1 MKMKRLNLVPILK
14 IFIISIALAIFIMP
28 AQTPAQTPAG
38 GLSAKLS
45 DLWHQDVAD
54 IAGIPGERD
63 FFGYSVAIGDF
74 NGDGFADLAIG
85 VRRKDVEDISDAGAV
100 QVIYGS
106 GERLSADD
114 NELWHQ
120 DVEGIEG
127 MAEEDDRF
135 GRSLASGDFNGDGFD
150 DLAIGVPGEYVE
162 DISNAGAVNVIY
174 GSADGLSADDNELW
188 NQDVKG
194 IKGTAEG
201 GDAFGISLASGDF
214 NGDGFDELA
223 IGVPYEDVEDIS
235 DAGAVNVIYGSADGL
250 SADKND
256 LWHQGIRTMVGTA
269 EESDTFGR
277 SLASGDFNGD
287 GFDELAIGVPY
298 EDVED
303 ISDAGA
309 VHVIYGSADGLII
322 DKNDLWHQD
331 VEGIG
336 GTAGKDD
343 AFGDSL
349 ASGDFNGDGFA
360 DLAIGV
366 PGEDVEDIPNAGAV
380 HVIYGSAD
388 RLSADQNKI
397 WHHDVEGIEG
407 TAGKDDYFGFSL
419 ASGDFNGDSVADL
432 AIGVPYT
439 DIEDISNAGA
449 VHVIYGSENDGL
461 SAEKNGL
468 WHQDVKGIEGM
479 AEEWDGFGFSLASG
493 DLDANDYSDL
503 AIGVPFKSI
512 DNKDTAGA
520 AIVLYGKAEGGGSGS
535 GGGCFIESMK

>member
-162 DISNAGAVNVIY
+162 DISNAGAVN
-174 GSADGLSADDNELW
+174 
-188 NQDVKG
+188 
-194 IKGTAEG
+194 
-201 GDAFGISLASGDF
+201 
-214 NGDGFDELA
+214 
-223 IGVPYEDVEDIS
+223 
-235 DAGAVNVIYGSADGL
+235 
-250 SADKND
+250 
-256 LWHQGIRTMVGTA
+256 
-269 EESDTFGR
+269 
-277 SLASGDFNGD
+277 
-287 GFDELAIGVPY
+287 
-298 EDVED
+298 
-303 ISDAGA
+303 
-309 VHVIYGSADGLII
+309 VIYGSADGLII